1 MEKRPTRRPCACQRP
16 CLEVSNLH
24 KAYPPRKVLQG
35 VSLRL
40 YGGEIVGLLGLNGA
54 GKTTFIKLL
63 AGLLEPDEGQIK
75 LLGRPLH
82 PATVRRAVAL
92 LKEGQPSFSEF
103 LTPRQCLLYY
113 GHLLGIKNL
122 EARVAQALELTDLLP
137 FAERLLLELSFG
149 TKRRTG
155 LALAYLKEA
164 RLLLLD
170 EASAGLDV
178 KSVATLRSALRRYAA
193 QGNAVLL
200 TGHEMGF
207 MEAVCDRV
215 VLLHQG
221 QVRADGRL
229 HELSQKYAL
238 KQFVE
243 VWYEGHPTVGETLE
257 QQDGLFR
264 LKLELREL
272 ALLDSQRVRQVKLHQ
287 SILEHLLQEV
297 DRVEGRM
304 A

>member
-1 MEKRPTRRPCACQRP
+1 MLR
-16 CLEVSNLH
+16 
-24 KAYPPRKVLQG
+24 G

-82 PATVRRAVAL
+82 PATVRSAVAL

-103 LTPRQCLLYY
+103 MSPRQCLLYY

-137 FAERLLLELSFG
+137 VAERPLLELSFG

-221 QVRADGRL
+221 QVKADGRL
-229 HELSQKYAL
+229 HELGKKYAL

-243 VWYEGHPTVGETLE
+243 VWYEGQPTVGETLE
-257 QQDGLFR
+257 QEGGLVR
-264 LKLELREL
+264 LKLDLREL
-272 ALLDSQRVRQVKLHQ
+272 GLLDSQRVRQVRLHQ